1 MNRMIPVGALAL
13 ALLLSGA
20 IGLSPALGQESYSD
34 APSFRVTD
42 LKGKTISLSDYK
54 GKVLFLNFWA
64 TWCPPCRAEIPD
76 FVEAYNQ
83 YKDKGMVII
92 GLSVDQMSAEDL
104 LSFVAG
110 HKMSYPIAFATQDVI
125 EDYKPGNYI
134 PSTIF
139 IDKQGQIRHKKVGAI
154 SKEELLKVF
163 DQLVNEK

>member
-1 MNRMIPVGALAL
+1 MKKRLGLLGIFILGAMGCADAGSRQAQMPAPDFKLQDL
-13 ALLLSGA
+13 QGQILS
-20 IGLSPALGQESYSD
+20 LGD
-34 APSFRVTD
+34 F
-42 LKGKTISLSDYK
+42 K
-54 GKVLFLNFWA
+54 GKVVLLNFWA

>member
-1 MNRMIPVGALAL
+1 MKRRLG
-13 ALLLSGA
+13 LLGIFILVAMACADAGSRQAQGSAPDFKLQDLQGHILS
-20 IGLSPALGQESYSD
+20 LGD
-34 APSFRVTD
+34 FR
-42 LKGKTISLSDYK
+42 
-54 GKVLFLNFWA
+54 GKVVLLNFWA

-76 FVEAYNQ
+76 FIEAYNQ

-125 EDYKPGNYI
+125 GDYKPGNYI

>member
-1 MNRMIPVGALAL
+1 MKKRLGLLGIFILGAMACADAESRQAQMPAPDFKLQDL
-13 ALLLSGA
+13 QGHILS
-20 IGLSPALGQESYSD
+20 LGD
-34 APSFRVTD
+34 FR
-42 LKGKTISLSDYK
+42 
-54 GKVLFLNFWA
+54 GKVVLLNFWA

-76 FVEAYNQ
+76 FIEAYNQ
-83 YKDKGMVII
+83 FKDKGMVII